1 MKKFTRNVTT
11 ASLLLGMTLPVS
23 AMAADQD
30 LQQKIDGL
38 TKEIEALKQDVGLT
52 KRKSLGQWLEISG
65 DYRLRF
71 DSLRGNTAAYT
82 NPNGLFSWMGTNAL
96 LTVDGTSIGFPNP
109 TTVGTILTQANS
121 QMKNITTYQQAAVA
135 APQFA
140 GMINQVAGLVAANP
154 LATPQTNVGIPAQ
167 KVKNDTMY
175 TNRFGLNLHA
185 KATED
190 VTVNARL
197 LMYKVTGSQDESAI
211 TGSGTGPFFGDRVGV
226 FDGVVGHVPS
236 DSKLAVDQ
244 VFATWKNIADQP
256 IWLSVGR
263 RPSTG
268 GVPSGLKQN
277 RPRPGNGGTPA
288 SVIDFAFDGGTI
300 GIAPEFDALPGAYAK
315 FCFGR
320 GFDSGIADKN
330 APHLRDT
337 DFAGV
342 AIIPYDTDPLRI
354 DFQWARGFNM
364 FDFPVMN
371 NTAFGDTAPS
381 VVLGDVD
388 WYELGALSTLKNV
401 GPGTLNLF
409 GSVAMNVTHPN
420 NNVSA
425 NAGFQGLLTGQFF
438 QPEAPTEKTGWLA
451 WVGARYDVTAT
462 GTKIGAE
469 YNHGSKNWFG
479 MVPAADDLW
488 TSKVGTR
495 GNVYEG
501 YIIQELPL
509 KPISSYFSKAFFRA
523 GYQYYDFEYTGSNNW
538 VGAPVKISSIKPTDM
553 MLLTPLKE
561 AHDFYVTFEVLF

>member
-1 MKKFTRNVTT
+1 MKRTIRTVAGTIL
-11 ASLLLGMTLPVS
+11 AGALLLPHAAL
-23 AMAADQD
+23 AADAD
-30 LQQKIDGL
+30 LQQKLDSL
-38 TKEIEALKQDVGLT
+38 QKEIDILKQQT
-52 KRKSLGQWLEISG
+52 KKTEEKSLGKWLTISG
-65 DYRLRF
+65 DFRTRF
-71 DSLRGNTAAYT
+71 DSLRGSTAAFT
-82 NPNGLFSWMGTNAL
+82 DVNATFANAQNTIQSNFFNNAPPGSAFWQAQLGGLMNFSNAMKQINTFNGAQAFLGNNQQMLAGLSNFA
-96 LTVDGTSIGFPNP
+96 VKPP
-109 TTVGTILTQANS
+109 ATTVAND
-121 QMKNITTYQQAAVA
+121 A
-135 APQFA
+135 
-140 GMINQVAGLVAANP
+140 
-154 LATPQTNVGIPAQ
+154 
-167 KVKNDTMY
+167 MY
-175 TNRFGLNLHA
+175 TNRFGLNLQA

-190 VTVNARL
+190 VSVNVRL
-197 LMYKVTGSQDESAI
+197 LMYKVTGAQDESAI
-211 TGSGTGPFFGDRVGV
+211 TGSGTGPFFADRVGV
-226 FDGVVGHVPS
+226 FDGVIGHVPS

-244 VFATWKNIADQP
+244 AYATWKNIAGQP
-256 IWLSVGR
+256 IWFSVGR

-268 GVPSGLKQN
+268 GIPSQLKQDKE
-277 RPRPGNGGTPA
+277 RPGNAGTPA

-300 GIAPEFDALPGAYAK
+300 GIAPDIDALPGAYAK

-320 GFDSGIADKN
+320 GFDSGIVDKN
-330 APHLRDT
+330 APHLHDT
-337 DFAGV
+337 DFAGI

-354 DFQWARGFNM
+354 DFQWARGFNL

-371 NTAFGDTAPS
+371 NTAFGNTAPS
-381 VVLGDVD
+381 VELGDVD
-388 WYELGALSTLKNV
+388 WYELGAISTLKNI

-409 GSVAMNVTHPN
+409 GNAALNVTHPN
-420 NNVSA
+420 NSVSA

-438 QPEAPTEKTGWLA
+438 QPEAPSDKTGWLA

-538 VGAPVKISSIKPTDM
+538 VGAPVKIADIKPTDM
-553 MLLTPLKE
+553 MLLTPLKK
-561 AHDFYVTFEVLF
+561 AQDIYVTFEVKF